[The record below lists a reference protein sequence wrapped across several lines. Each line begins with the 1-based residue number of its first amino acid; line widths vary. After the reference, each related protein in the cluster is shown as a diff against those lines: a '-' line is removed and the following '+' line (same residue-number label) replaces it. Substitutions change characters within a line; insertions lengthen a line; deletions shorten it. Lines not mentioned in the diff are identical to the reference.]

1 MAKIAGTKKPKT
13 DGPVRVSISF
23 DAADYAQLKGI
34 ARDKRVSTAWV
45 VREAVASYLDDRAPL
60 FARDRRGSE

>member
-1 MAKIAGTKKPKT
+1 MAKAAEAKKQKM

-23 DAADYAQLKGI
+23 DPADYAEIRDI

-45 VREAVASYLDDRAPL
+45 VREAVTSYLDARAPL
-60 FARDRRGSE
+60 FGRDRRGSE